1 MKTRFAAG
9 LICMLYI
16 SVSMIFGA
24 PHQHSTEAAADHCAS
39 CAWQA
44 GSVVDVPIT
53 TTFIQPP
60 APKVFVDRAI
70 TVPTFFYV
78 PEDTQSRGPPV
89 SCS

>member
-1 MKTRFAAG
+1 
-9 LICMLYI
+9 MLYI

-24 PHQHSTEAAADHCAS
+24 PHLHSTEAAADHCAS

-53 TTFIQPP
+53 TSFIQPHTP
-60 APKVFVDRAI
+60 EIFLER
-70 TVPTFFYV
+70 TVSKPTFYYL

>member
-16 SVSMIFGA
+16 SVSIIFGA
-24 PHQHSTEAAADHCAS
+24 PHQHSDTASVDQCAS

-44 GSVVDVPIT
+44 GSVVDVPIIEN
-53 TTFIQPP
+53 FLQPP
-60 APKVFVDRAI
+60 APTIVLEFAQALP
-70 TVPTFFYV
+70 TVVYV
-78 PEDTQSRGPPV
+78 PKGAPSRGPPV